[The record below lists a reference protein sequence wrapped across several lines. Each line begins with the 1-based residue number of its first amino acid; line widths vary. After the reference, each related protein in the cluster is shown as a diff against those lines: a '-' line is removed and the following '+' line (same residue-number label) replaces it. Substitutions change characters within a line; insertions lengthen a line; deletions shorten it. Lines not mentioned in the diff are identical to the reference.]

1 MHKLT
6 PERILYNKA
15 FRCFCVIAGGETD
28 MGKDLQNKKESISMP
43 HGLTLQDRS
52 RMSLSGIKDVVNFD
66 DSQVILNTDLGTLTI
81 RGEQIHVDQLN
92 LDTGDLSLTGRIEAL
107 EYDDILRHGSFLG
120 RLLR

>member
-1 MHKLT
+1 
-6 PERILYNKA
+6 
-15 FRCFCVIAGGETD
+15 